1 MKNTLTSL
9 LFVFFLF
16 GVVACNSPEVQT
28 PEVQTP
34 VVSDT
39 TTSETVDESTD
50 SELSVE
56 EGVTVD

>member
-1 MKNTLTSL
+1 METMLKSL

-16 GVVACNSPEVQT
+16 GVVACNSPEVET

-39 TTSETVDESTD
+39 TTTGTVDESTD